1 MRVLINVVIL
11 HPETSRCCVCEKE
24 IEMPV
29 VFVGL
34 QLVNHAYGLEFKID
48 AVTYDPHSRTLM
60 ATIEDDCDTLEEF
73 TQSVEMWKQDG
84 YVSID

>member
-1 MRVLINVVIL
+1 MR
-11 HPETSRCCVCEKE
+11 
-24 IEMPV
+24 
-29 VFVGL
+29 
-34 QLVNHAYGLEFKID
+34 YGSEFRID
-48 AVTYDPHSRTLM
+48 AVTYDPHTLTLS